1 MTDEQKTGS
10 KPADAAPAASAGPP
24 VKVEPERLEWLEPK
38 SLAFRWDGG
47 TGPIAMTIADQRTF
61 LRIHAGQAYPQSDE
75 RRFIQFFDSRK
86 DGQRGE
92 PVGML
97 RNLDDLQPEQQK
109 IVQECL
115 KRSYLVPRVL
125 RIVDIHDEYH
135 LVRWTL
141 ETDRGP
147 VAFDMDNIY
156 KNIQRR
162 PGGRVVLTD
171 THENHYEIPDRKKLD
186 RESRAM
192 LDAYL

>member
-1 MTDEQKTGS
+1 M
-10 KPADAAPAASAGPP
+10 PAAPAGPV

-47 TGPIAMTIADQRTF
+47 TGPIAMTIADQRTY

-75 RRFIQFFDSRK
+75 RRFIQFFDGRK

-92 PVGML
+92 PAGML

-186 RESRAM
+186 RESRAK